1 MKTSKAVKFDDN
13 DSCGTPKSGCRKD
26 CCSWCGEKKKVV
38 AKGLCRACYQRQWK
52 KGTLEYDTWTP
63 TECSVE
69 GCDTRAIAK
78 GLCDT
83 HYCRF
88 KRHGH
93 VDDTRPKGWGKREK
107 HPLYNAWQYA
117 KRYNNICEE
126 WMDFWVFVEDV
137 GERPTPEHKLRKHDR
152 DKPMSKD
159 NFEWAKQKI
168 VPVGNTK
175 KERAADYQRQSRL
188 LNSLSHAGYDTKKRY
203 GLSREDHQDLIK
215 KQNNLCAIC
224 GGTEKVKLSNSDK
237 PRALAIDHCHDRGY
251 VRGLLCTRCN
261 TGIGNFN
268 DSPEL
273 MEKAINYLKTT

>member
-1 MKTSKAVKFDDN
+1 MKTSKAVKSDDN

-107 HPLYNAWQYA
+107 HPLYFSWNYA
-117 KRYNNICEE
+117 RRTSSVCDE
-126 WMDFWVFVEDV
+126 WLDFWQFVKDV
-137 GERPTPEHKLRKHDR
+137 GERPTPEHKLFRVNNSEKL
-152 DKPMSKD
+152 SKD
-159 NFEWAKQKI
+159 NFEWRGTKI
-168 VPVGNTK
+168 VAVGKNK
-175 KERAADYQRQSRL
+175 KEKAADYARKYRML
-188 LNSLSHAGYDTKKRY
+188 HNSGKYDVKRRY
-203 GLSREDHQDLIK
+203 GLSREDHQDLID

-224 GGTEKVKLSNSDK
+224 GEPETAKKRGSEET
-237 PRALAIDHCHDRGY
+237 RALAIDHCHDRGH
-251 VRGLLCTRCN
+251 VRGLLCSRCN
-261 TGIGNFN
+261 TGIGNFK